1 MFCIVIVAVFS
12 LWFFSGNYSSRVM
25 VKIGD
30 GLGFPVVLFF
40 QIPVMLSQEPN
51 SGSQQDFRKGKLESS
66 PSRGCGFLLGFPQGV
81 AAKNLPPE
89 SVPSL
94 GHPTV
99 GGILLTCPQLCHN
112 PPPKSQQP
120 AEKSQCA
127 VRNQRFELCSLRNQ
141 NWCDRN
147 GNGDPHF
154 RKCL

>member
-51 SGSQQDFRKGKLESS
+51 SGSQQDFRKGKMESS

-81 AAKNLPPE
+81 AAKNPP
-89 SVPSL
+89 SRNFPVTRTPNS
-94 GHPTV
+94 
-99 GGILLTCPQLCHN
+99 GGGCC
-112 PPPKSQQP
+112 
-120 AEKSQCA
+120 
-127 VRNQRFELCSLRNQ
+127 
-141 NWCDRN
+141 
-147 GNGDPHF
+147 
-154 RKCL
+154 